1 MREELEAYLRMLEA
15 DLEVEVDLHGSRTR
29 LATDLRSLILYTSEE
44 LASLKTGANEFAGER
59 VSAWLED
66 VTNVTATEVAYR

>member
-1 MREELEAYLRMLEA
+1 MREELEGYLRMLEA

-44 LASLKTGANEFAGER
+44 LASLKTGNEFAGER

-66 VTNVTATEVAYR
+66 VTSVIG